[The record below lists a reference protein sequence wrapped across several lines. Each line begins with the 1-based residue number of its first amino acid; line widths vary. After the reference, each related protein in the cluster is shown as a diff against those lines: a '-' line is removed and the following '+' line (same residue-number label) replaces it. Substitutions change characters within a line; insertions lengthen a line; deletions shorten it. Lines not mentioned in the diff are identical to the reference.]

1 MDARRNDV
9 QVFLFLSGKRTENTR
24 IQDAGGSIAAYAVGQ
39 KKHTFREVFIC
50 LKPDRYH
57 RLFPGIFKRQ
67 LIQRTSVHPPQFRQR
82 PYYQHGGIKFPLFKN
97 SHIEH
102 HSQIQKTLMHQVLQA
117 LPVRFVMHQPQA
129 DIFPDLFKGADAPEQ
144 IGFRMLRIRQ
154 FFLYLDHYFVQISV
168 VFQKILII
176 FPDIQDRHHVSL

>member
-1 MDARRNDV
+1 
-9 QVFLFLSGKRTENTR
+9 
-24 IQDAGGSIAAYAVGQ
+24 
-39 KKHTFREVFIC
+39 
-50 LKPDRYH
+50 
-57 RLFPGIFKRQ
+57 
-67 LIQRTSVHPPQFRQR
+67 
-82 PYYQHGGIKFPLFKN
+82 
-97 SHIEH
+97 
-102 HSQIQKTLMHQVLQA
+102 MHQVLQA
-117 LPVRFVMHQPQA
+117 LSVRFVMHQPQA